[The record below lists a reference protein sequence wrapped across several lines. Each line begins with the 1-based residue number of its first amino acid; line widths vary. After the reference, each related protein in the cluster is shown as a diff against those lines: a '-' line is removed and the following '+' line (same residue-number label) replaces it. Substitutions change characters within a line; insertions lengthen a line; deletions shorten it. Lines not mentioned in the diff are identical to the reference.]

1 MRVTIDPGQIAA
13 MKAAIE
19 NTGRNLR
26 KELAV
31 ACNATAAK
39 GKSLIAKQIG
49 KELATPQKNIR
60 ATISQTRKAK
70 DTDIS
75 ATLEV
80 RKDRRISLKEFGA
93 RQTKAGVSYKISKTR
108 GRKSIKS
115 AFVVNSLGG
124 HVFVREG
131 AKVKASKGR
140 YAGKMR
146 QPIYKKYGPSSW
158 GVFVVGK
165 KQGPS
170 VTEIE
175 AELKKQIDRRIRF
188 IALKASGT
196 I

>member
-60 ATISQTRKAK
+60 ATISQSKKAK
-70 DTDIS
+70 DSDIS

-93 RQTKAGVSYKISKTR
+93 RQTKKGVSYKISKTR
-108 GRKSIKS
+108 GRKSIPGSFQGPRPGLINVRTKG
-115 AFVVNSLGG
+115 N
-124 HVFVREG
+124 VFKRVGKARLPI
-131 AKVKASKGR
+131 VKL
-140 YAGKMR
+140 
-146 QPIYKKYGPSSW
+146 YGPSSW

>member
-1 MRVTIDPGQIAA
+1 VRISIDPSQIAR
-13 MKAAIE
+13 MKKSIE
-19 NTGRNLR
+19 DTGRNLR

-31 ACNATAAK
+31 ACNATASK
-39 GKSLIAKQIG
+39 GKSIIAKQIS

-60 ATISQTRKAK
+60 ATISQSRKAK

-93 RQTKAGVSYKISKTR
+93 RQTKTGVSYKISTSR
-108 GRKSIKS
+108 GRKSIPG
-115 AFVVNSLGG
+115 AFQGPKPGLINVKTKGN
-124 HVFVREG
+124 VFKR
-131 AKVKASKGR
+131 
-140 YAGKMR
+140 AGKAR
-146 QPIYKKYGPSSW
+146 LPIVKLYGPSTW

-188 IALKASGT
+188 IELKASGA

>member
-1 MRVTIDPGQIAA
+1 
-13 MKAAIE
+13 MKKAIE
-19 NTGRNLR
+19 DTGRNLR

-31 ACNATAAK
+31 ACNATASK
-39 GKSLIAKQIG
+39 GKSIIAKQIS

-60 ATISQTRKAK
+60 ATISQSRKAK

-93 RQTKAGVSYKISKTR
+93 RQTKTGVSYKISKSR
-108 GRKSIKS
+108 GRKSIPG
-115 AFVVNSLGG
+115 AFQGPKPGLINVKTKGN
-124 HVFVREG
+124 VFKR
-131 AKVKASKGR
+131 
-140 YAGKMR
+140 AGKAR
-146 QPIYKKYGPSSW
+146 LPIVKLYGPSTW

-170 VTEIE
+170 VDEIE

-188 IALKASGT
+188 IELKASGA

>member
-39 GKSLIAKQIG
+39 GKSIIAKQIG

-60 ATISQTRKAK
+60 ATISQSKKAK

-93 RQTKAGVSYKISKTR
+93 RQTKAGVSYKISK
-108 GRKSIKS
+108 
-115 AFVVNSLGG
+115 
-124 HVFVREG
+124 
-131 AKVKASKGR
+131 SKGR
-140 YAGKMR
+140 KTVPGAFQGPKPGSINVRTKGNVFKRVGKSR
-146 QPIYKKYGPSSW
+146 LPIVKLMGPSSW